1 MQISNSSY
9 RSVMDCARHV
19 HATEGLRAFYI
30 SYPTT
35 LLMNIPLQAVQF
47 SVYEILKSFLNPTGE
62 YSPST
67 HIAAGGVAG
76 GVAAALTTPLDVAK
90 VSRGCGRVF
99 ALDADACPDD
109 VAPCR
114 PSCKPEERRRTHGYV
129 TLEAWPRLSES
140 LSLEM
145 D

>member
-90 VSRGCGRVF
+90 VSRRRGRVF
-99 ALDADACPDD
+99 AFDADACPDD
-109 VAPCR
+109 DAPCR

-129 TLEAWPRLSES
+129 MLEAWPKLSES

>member
-1 MQISNSSY
+1 MVSLSSSAILLLPELIDRLPPVIKQRMQLQNSTY
-9 RSVMDCARHV
+9 RSVIACAKHV

-90 VSRGCGRVF
+90 VSW
-99 ALDADACPDD
+99 
-109 VAPCR
+109 
-114 PSCKPEERRRTHGYV
+114 V
-129 TLEAWPRLSES
+129 T
-140 LSLEM
+140 
-145 D
+145 

>member
-1 MQISNSSY
+1 MQLQSSTY
-9 RSVMDCARHV
+9 RSVIACAKHV

-90 VSRGCGRVF
+90 VGAS
-99 ALDADACPDD
+99 A
-109 VAPCR
+109 
-114 PSCKPEERRRTHGYV
+114 
-129 TLEAWPRLSES
+129 
-140 LSLEM
+140 
-145 D
+145 